1 MTEQTAISSFNFH
14 RAVSMIKLYNEI
26 PDSCKWQIVEPIN
39 KGWSNDQKYYIRST
53 DGRELLLR
61 ISDIS
66 QYENKKKDFEAIK
79 RLDNLDILISRPIN
93 FGICNNGQSVYSL
106 LTWITGKDAEHILP
120 ELNSK
125 DQYRLG
131 VKAGEIL
138 RIIHQVPAAKNQISW
153 SDRFNQ
159 KINRNITDY
168 EACGIHLEG
177 VDKIIEYIEQ
187 NRCLLENRPQCFQHG
202 DYHVGNMI
210 VTKSRELGIIDFN
223 RLDYGDPW
231 EEFNRITWC
240 ADISASFASGR
251 INGYFHHNVPILFFK
266 LMALYIA
273 SNQLSSIPW
282 AIKFGNKEIST
293 MLRQA
298 KNVLEWYDGF
308 ETCIPKWYI
317 SNPVK

>member
-1 MTEQTAISSFNFH
+1 VIE
-14 RAVSMIKLYNEI
+14 LYNEI
-26 PDSCKWQIVEPIN
+26 PDSCKWQIVKPIN

-61 ISDIS
+61 IADIS
-66 QYENKKKDFEAIK
+66 QYENKKRDFEAVK
-79 RLDNLDILISRPIN
+79 RLDDINIDILISRPIS
-93 FGICNNGQSVYSL
+93 FGVCNNGQSVYSL
-106 LTWITGKDAEHILP
+106 LTWIAGKDAEHILP
-120 ELNSK
+120 ELSSK
-125 DQYRLG
+125 EQYKLG

-138 RIIHQVPAAKNQISW
+138 RIMHQVPAVESQISW
-153 SDRFNQ
+153 SDRFNK
-159 KINRNITDY
+159 KINRNIADY
-168 EACGIHLEG
+168 EACGICFEG
-177 VDKIIEYIEQ
+177 ADKIIEYIEQ
-187 NRCLLENRPQCFQHG
+187 NRCLLENRPQSFQHG
-202 DYHVGNMI
+202 DYHAGNMI
-210 VTKSRELGIIDFN
+210 VTNFGELGIIDFN

-240 ADISASFASGR
+240 ADISTFFASGR
-251 INGYFHHNVPILFFK
+251 INGYFHHEVPVLFFK

-308 ETCIPKWYI
+308 ETCVPKWYI

>member
-1 MTEQTAISSFNFH
+1 
-14 RAVSMIKLYNEI
+14 MIKFYNEI

-39 KGWSNDQKYYIRST
+39 KGWSNDQKYYILT
-53 DGRELLLR
+53 ADGRELLLR
-61 ISDIS
+61 VSDIS
-66 QYENKKKDFEAIK
+66 QYENKKQDFEAIK
-79 RLDNLDILISRPIN
+79 QLNNLEILISHPVD

-106 LTWITGKDAEHILP
+106 LTWTKGEDAETVLP
-120 ELNSK
+120 KLSSK
-125 DQYRLG
+125 EQYQLG
-131 VKAGEIL
+131 IKAGEIL
-138 RIIHQVPAAKNQISW
+138 RIMHQVPAAKNQTSW
-153 SDRFNQ
+153 SERFNH

-177 VDKIIEYIEQ
+177 ADKIIEYIEH
-187 NRCLLENRPQCFQHG
+187 NRYLLDNRPQCFQHG
-202 DYHVGNMI
+202 DYHAGNMI
-210 VTKSRELGIIDFN
+210 ITKSRELGIIDFN

-240 ADISASFASGR
+240 ADISAVFASGR
-251 INGYFHHNVPILFFK
+251 INGYFDHDVPALFFR

-282 AIKFGNKEIST
+282 AIKFGHEEVNT

-298 KNVLEWYDGF
+298 ENVLKWYDGF